1 MESANDSLL
10 STNDIQR
17 MMSNK
22 KGTKFNMR
30 KAKNNVTFKSGY
42 ALTVKYKP
50 MHIQLHDPST
60 HTYVMYFQLIPTVSR
75 RENKS
80 TKRKIVSDS

>member
-1 MESANDSLL
+1 MESNDSLL
-10 STNDIQR
+10 STNDIQK

-30 KAKNNVTFKSGY
+30 KPKNNVTFKSGY

-75 RENKS
+75 RESKV
-80 TKRKIVSDS
+80 TGRKIVSDA